1 MNADTINGVTER
13 VIGCAFTVSNTLG
26 SGFLEKVYENA
37 LALELRRAGLAAEQQ
52 IPIAVYY
59 HDALVGDFAADL
71 LVEQCV
77 IVELK
82 AGKALDDAHMA
93 QCINYL
99 AATGLKICLLL
110 NFGKPKLEVKRIVR
124 DL

>member
-1 MNADTINGVTER
+1 MNADIIDGITER

-52 IPIAVYY
+52 SPIAVYY
-59 HDALVGDFAADL
+59 QGELVGDFAADL

-99 AATGLKICLLL
+99 AATGLKVCLLL
-110 NFGKPKLEVKRIVR
+110 NFEKPKLEVKRIVR